1 MSEFA
6 TAGGVWSAGDVDSV
20 RRYRVGMGLVNARN
34 LRRAKQL
41 LEKNRHRVGGVVEK
55 AGEQLDK
62 VSNGKTTN
70 VTAKAAGAAR
80 TYSEGSPAHPGP
92 RTEGEPVE
100 RPDPSGGDADADAGG
115 TDASGSAATAVKG
128 AADAFTNF
136 LNKAA
141 AKAEAKNAGRDDT
154 DPTKT

>member
-1 MSEFA
+1 
-6 TAGGVWSAGDVDSV
+6 
-20 RRYRVGMGLVNARN
+20 MGLVNARN

-41 LEKNRHRVGGVVEK
+41 LEKNRHKVGGVVEK

-80 TYSEGSPAHPGP
+80 KYSEGSPAHPGR
-92 RTEGEPVE
+92 RTEDEPVE
-100 RPDPSGGDADADAGG
+100 RPDPSPTTDAEADARG
-115 TDASGSAATAVKG
+115 TDASASAATAVKG

-136 LNKAA
+136 LNRAA
-141 AKAEAKNAGRDDT
+141 AKAEAKNAGRDET
-154 DPTKT
+154 DPTAT